1 MPHLLATLVL
11 LLFAWS
17 SGLPAQKSD
26 KSEFLVPIPDKIER
40 PTKADEAGLLQ
51 WEPHKADR
59 CVNCKGRQVMV
70 CLHCERF
77 DKGDTESCPE
87 CKNKQEATC
96 RICAGTGQMPDVLK
110 QAPCP
115 TCFGAALT
123 RCFVCN
129 GRGRFP
135 VAGGGGKPQKCDCC
149 DGIGAFKCQTC
160 DGKRFVETPALKPSM
175 ADGKVADLKKAIA
188 NAEELSAAL
197 DKWTTT
203 QDGRKDAK
211 AFDKLVGLAKFFPA
225 LKKTGKHF
233 DEISKKQAKGAVW
246 KHYGETVGTQL
257 ETTKQ
262 ALDYYLKHQKRILEL
277 SLARAEHNEAKAAET
292 KSGKR

>member
-1 MPHLLATLVL
+1 MANFARAFAL
-11 LLFAWS
+11 LLLTLTSA
-17 SGLPAQKSD
+17 LAAQKD
-26 KSEFLVPIPDKIER
+26 KSEFLVPIPEKIER
-40 PTKADEAGLLQ
+40 PTKTDADGRLQFEA
-51 WEPHKADR
+51 HKADR
-59 CVNCKGRQVMV
+59 CVNCKGRQVMT

-87 CKNKQEATC
+87 CKNTTEATC
-96 RICAGTGQMPDVLK
+96 RICAGTGQMPDVL
-110 QAPCP
+110 QRAPCP

-135 VAGGGGKPQKCDCC
+135 VAGGGGRLQKCDCC
-149 DGIGAFKCQTC
+149 DGVGAFKCTTC
-160 DGKRFVETPALKPSM
+160 DGKRYVELPSLKPNA
-175 ADGKVADLKKAIA
+175 ADAKAADLKKAIA
-188 NAEELSAAL
+188 NAEELAAAL

-211 AFDKLVGLAKFFPA
+211 AFDKIVGLAKFFPA

-233 DEISKKQAKGAVW
+233 DDAAKKQSKGAVW
-246 KHYGETVGTQL
+246 KHYGETVGAQL

-277 SLARAEHNEAKAAET
+277 CLARAEHNEAKAAEA
-292 KSGKR
+292 KGGKR